1 MASATAVNI
10 GMMDPAYFVGRNH
23 ILSWINTSLRLN
35 FSRIEEAASGAV
47 HCQMIDMIHPGIL
60 PMHKVNFEAH
70 AEHDMI
76 HNYKLLQDAFNK
88 LNIQKHVEVNK
99 LVKGRPLDNLEFLQW
114 LKRYWDS
121 MNGGAVNGTYDPVE
135 RRSKPR
141 RELRPSRAPLQK
153 PHRAPLDDHLQREIR
168 SLNEQISELELSADC
183 TERDRD
189 LYFAKL
195 RGIELLCRRPELE
208 NLSMAAAVRKILY
221 AFDAAEG
228 SLPS

>member
-121 MNGGAVNGTYDPVE
+121 MNGGAVNGAPPET
-135 RRSKPR
+135 
-141 RELRPSRAPLQK
+141 PSC
-153 PHRAPLDDHLQREIR
+153 PLDDHLQREIR
-168 SLNEQISELELSADC
+168 SLNGQISELELSADC